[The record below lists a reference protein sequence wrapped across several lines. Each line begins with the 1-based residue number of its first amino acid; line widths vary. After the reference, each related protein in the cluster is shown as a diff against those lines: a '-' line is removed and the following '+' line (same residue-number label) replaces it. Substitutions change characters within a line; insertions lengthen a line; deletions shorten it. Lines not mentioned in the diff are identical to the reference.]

1 MPLEETPREEVP
13 TLHAGRHR
21 RVHSPR
27 DGAYRKPDGGRAVCS
42 PADAAELMEP
52 IEENTYQGKEIGNMK
67 HFRVCIEGGNH
78 EFEYRCSSISDAY
91 DAVLDA
97 TAAFEIPVELEDV
110 MTALVN
116 MKRAN
121 QTSAKWYRIRVSVE
135 DGEV

>member
-1 MPLEETPREEVP
+1 
-13 TLHAGRHR
+13 
-21 RVHSPR
+21 
-27 DGAYRKPDGGRAVCS
+27 
-42 PADAAELMEP
+42 
-52 IEENTYQGKEIGNMK
+52 MK
-67 HFRVCIEGGNH
+67 HFKVCIAGGNH

-110 MTALVN
+110 MTALMN

-121 QTSAKWYRIRVSVE
+121 QTGAKWYRIRVSVE